1 MRNLGVYL
9 EINGKFC
16 HVGNII
22 GNSSADAC
30 FQYSKAYLESAD
42 SHPIS
47 IALPLS
53 GEIFSPERTKNFF
66 EGLLPEGF
74 SRRAVADWIKAD
86 ENDYLSI
93 LAVLGRECIGAIKIM
108 ESGDN
113 EEDDGYELLSMDK
126 VKELAAEGASRST
139 QILMETHLSLAG
151 ASGKVGLYYD
161 EPTGDWYLPRGN
173 APSTHIVKQ
182 SHVRFSKMVL
192 NEQMCMLTAKGLGID
207 VPESFIV
214 NTGKGEDSDI
224 LYATRRY
231 DRVFTGKGQAGN
243 PEVPHRLH
251 QEDFAQALGIPASEK
266 YERTNSGY
274 LRRMFEL
281 IRRNCTNPISAQNKL
296 WKLICFNF
304 MIGNTDCHIKNYSLL
319 YGENLRQISL
329 APAYDIVATGVYD
342 MTNEMSFFIDDE
354 LDIRRMNR
362 STFANASDEIG
373 MTMNQTLKIF
383 DEVAAGFESALSKAA
398 ETLMAEGFPGVAG
411 LKDMILETGGYV
423 NVQR

>member
-9 EINGKFC
+9 EINGSFC
-16 HVGNII
+16 HVGNIV

-30 FQYSKAYLESAD
+30 FQYSKAYLESSD

-74 SRRAVADWIKAD
+74 SRRAVADWIRAD

-173 APSTHIVKQ
+173 APSTHIVKAMGA
-182 SHVRFSKMVL
+182 F
-192 NEQMCMLTAKGLGID
+192 
-207 VPESFIV
+207 
-214 NTGKGEDSDI
+214 
-224 LYATRRY
+224 
-231 DRVFTGKGQAGN
+231 
-243 PEVPHRLH
+243 
-251 QEDFAQALGIPASEK
+251 
-266 YERTNSGY
+266 
-274 LRRMFEL
+274 
-281 IRRNCTNPISAQNKL
+281 
-296 WKLICFNF
+296 
-304 MIGNTDCHIKNYSLL
+304 
-319 YGENLRQISL
+319 
-329 APAYDIVATGVYD
+329 
-342 MTNEMSFFIDDE
+342 
-354 LDIRRMNR
+354 
-362 STFANASDEIG
+362 
-373 MTMNQTLKIF
+373 
-383 DEVAAGFESALSKAA
+383 
-398 ETLMAEGFPGVAG
+398 
-411 LKDMILETGGYV
+411 
-423 NVQR
+423 QRWY

>member
-9 EINGKFC
+9 EINGSFC
-16 HVGNII
+16 HVGNIV

-30 FQYSKAYLESAD
+30 FQYSKAYLESSD

-47 IALPLS
+47 ISLPLS
-53 GEIFSPERTKNFF
+53 GEIFTPDRTKTFF

-93 LAVLGRECIGAIKIM
+93 LAVLGRECIGAIKIA

-113 EEDDGYELLSMDK
+113 EEEDGYELLSMDK

-161 EPTGDWYLPRGN
+161 EPSGDWYLPKGN
-173 APSTHIVKQ
+173 ASSTHIVKQ

-192 NEQMCMLTAKGLGID
+192 NEQICMLAAKELGID
-207 VPESFIV
+207 VPESFVI
-214 NTGKGEDSDI
+214 NTGIGEDSEI

-231 DRVFTGKGQAGN
+231 DRDFTGKGRIGKLEI
-243 PEVPHRLH
+243 PSRLH

-266 YERTNSGY
+266 YEKTNSGY
-274 LRRMFEL
+274 LRSMFEL
-281 IRRNCTNPISAQNKL
+281 IRRNCTDPIAAQNKL

-304 MIGNTDCHIKNYSLL
+304 LIGNTDCHIKNYSLL
-319 YGENLRQISL
+319 YGENLKQISL
-329 APAYDIVATGVYD
+329 APAYDIVATGVYG
-342 MTNEMSFFIDDE
+342 MTNEMSFFIGDE

-362 STFANASDEIG
+362 NTFANASGEIG

-383 DEVAAGFESALSKAA
+383 DEVATEFESALSKAA
-398 ETLMAEGFPGVAG
+398 ETLMSEGFQGVAG
-411 LKDMILETGGYV
+411 LKERILETGGV
-423 NVQR
+423 LNLA